1 MALFISIHKTPLQVS
16 IFVRCAMCV
25 LCVYVGGWMNECVS
39 FSLCPNEWT
48 NKTWLNFTRCVQ
60 KRERKKSISNVFY
73 STYELI
79 IVSRRWRCDFQQSRS
94 MFRLCHLFML
104 FSYYNLIVIISSIE
118 RWQSGR
124 QAGRQT
130 STGWLTGS
138 LWNHKLCD
146 QHFMICTLI
155 FVCWCNRQFDFFSY
169 FRFLLNRKRDEQQNK
184 DAPFRVAQWELASTI
199 HIEQIGQH

>member
-1 MALFISIHKTPLQVS
+1 MVGVSINFDLSIWSKHTFWYATCYYIVNIINFYFAEYYYLIGVPLFISIHKTPLQVS

-25 LCVYVGGWMNECVS
+25 LCVYVGGCMNECVS

-60 KRERKKSISNVFY
+60 KREQKNCISNVFY

-118 RWQSGR
+118 RWQSGW
-124 QAGRQT
+124 QA
-130 STGWLTGS
+130 
-138 LWNHKLCD
+138 
-146 QHFMICTLI
+146 
-155 FVCWCNRQFDFFSY
+155 
-169 FRFLLNRKRDEQQNK
+169 NK
-184 DAPFRVAQWELASTI
+184 YRLKS
-199 HIEQIGQH
+199 